1 MMESSI
7 ALVHRFYDAMHAG
20 DVAGLLAT
28 LAPDFVGHVSE
39 GIPGGYG
46 GTHVGGE
53 HMLRDCWAPI
63 HRTFGA
69 LPYPSRYLV
78 AEPGH
83 VIVTGEYRGTPSA
96 TRRQFTAAFAHVHR
110 LDENKI
116 AELHQITDTCQWA
129 RALSNIDV
137 AKAVFDAVRARDLD
151 ALLRVYSDDIVIRDD
166 PRLPYGGEYQGRDG
180 AIQHAAGFA
189 GTWDPHQSHSD
200 RDPAEVLLDAGTQI
214 VAVWQL
220 RASHRHQ
227 RLDQTTVSLLN
238 FENGRVVSLEMFH
251 RDTGELRAFLNE
263 SAAGAQTR
271 VRS

>member
-1 MMESSI
+1 MTESGI
-7 ALVHRFYDAMHAG
+7 ALVHRFYDAMHAA

-28 LAPDFVGHVSE
+28 LAPDFVGPVSE

-53 HMLRDCWAPI
+53 HMLGSCWAAI

-69 LPYPSRYLV
+69 LPYPSRYLI

-83 VIVTGEYRGTPSA
+83 VMVTGEYRGTPPA

-110 LDENKI
+110 LDEKKI

-137 AKAVFDAVRARDLD
+137 PKAAFYAVRARDLD

-166 PRLPYGGEYQGRDG
+166 PRLPYGGEYQVPDR
-180 AIQHAAGFA
+180 AIHHPPAFA
-189 GTWDPHQSHSD
+189 GSVGPPHSP
-200 RDPAEVLLDAGTQI
+200 PA
-214 VAVWQL
+214 
-220 RASHRHQ
+220 
-227 RLDQTTVSLLN
+227 
-238 FENGRVVSLEMFH
+238 
-251 RDTGELRAFLNE
+251 
-263 SAAGAQTR
+263 
-271 VRS
+271 